1 MMDSNRSYLAVTVAS
16 FDTASDFDFDFDSD
30 SVHTL
35 DFDSDYNRPFAG
47 SGIDFRI
54 VWHIDNR
61 LSKTDI
67 NVNVR
72 IKRIRSLLSTVSAS
86 FSWWTYTSK
95 PFLGIQT
102 NRVSRTAIWC
112 TILLASNTS

>member
-1 MMDSNRSYLAVTVAS
+1 MTAAS
-16 FDTASDFDFDFDSD
+16 FDTASDFDSDSD

-35 DFDSDYNRPFAG
+35 DFDFDSDYNRPFVG

-67 NVNVR
+67 KVNVR
-72 IKRIRSLLSTVSAS
+72 IKRI
-86 FSWWTYTSK
+86 
-95 PFLGIQT
+95 
-102 NRVSRTAIWC
+102 
-112 TILLASNTS
+112 